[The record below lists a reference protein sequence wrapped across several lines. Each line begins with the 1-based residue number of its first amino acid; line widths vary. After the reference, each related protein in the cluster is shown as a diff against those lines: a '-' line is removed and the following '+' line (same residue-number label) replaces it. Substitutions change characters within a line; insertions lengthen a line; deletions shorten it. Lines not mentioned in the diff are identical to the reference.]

1 MHLYFNPMSYTPQ
14 KSTKRKLTNP
24 DPWPGFL
31 MSFNTCRPT
40 SRGWLAIKSADP
52 FAAPEIHPN
61 SIATPEDIQE
71 VFEGTALLRRIS
83 SQGPLAEILD
93 SERNPGLHV
102 TTPEAIL
109 EDFRQR
115 ASTVYHASCTCMMGP
130 DPRSSVVDA
139 RLRVHGIQGLRVAD
153 ASVFPAV
160 TSGNTNAPAIMVGE
174 KASDLLLADA

>member
-1 MHLYFNPMSYTPQ
+1 
-14 KSTKRKLTNP
+14 
-24 DPWPGFL
+24 
-31 MSFNTCRPT
+31 
-40 SRGWLAIKSADP
+40 
-52 FAAPEIHPN
+52 
-61 SIATPEDIQE
+61 
-71 VFEGTALLRRIS
+71 
-83 SQGPLAEILD
+83 LAEILE
-93 SERNPGLHV
+93 SERNPGPNV
-102 TTPEAIL
+102 TSAEAIP

-139 RLRVHGIQGLRVAD
+139 HLRVHGTQGLRVAD